1 MLSEDQIVSETNDEN
16 NYSMGVLEW
25 ALCILLVTIV
35 SVTFLQVISRYVLQ
49 TSLAW
54 TEELARYLFIWLA
67 ALGAAYAFKT
77 RAHFLLRFVV
87 DKCSLG
93 VQNVIAALV
102 AVLMIVFLTIFVWQ
116 ALQYTMSV
124 SSQTA
129 PGTGLSKAVPAS
141 SAVVGGLLMLY
152 YVVRNWLK
160 DISSNRT
167 STANTGG
174 QS

>member
-1 MLSEDQIVSETNDEN
+1 MSETNNQN
-16 NYSMGVLEW
+16 NYTMGILEW
-25 ALCILLVTIV
+25 TLCALLVAIV
-35 SVTFLQVISRYVLQ
+35 TVTFLQVISRYVLQ

-67 ALGAAYAFKT
+67 ALGAAYAFKM

-87 DKCSLG
+87 DRCSAG
-93 VQNVIAALV
+93 AQNVIAALV
-102 AVLMIVFLTIFVWQ
+102 AVLMIAFLTIFVWQ
-116 ALQYTMSV
+116 ALQYTLSV

-141 SAVVGGLLMLY
+141 SALVGGLLMLY
-152 YVVRNWLK
+152 YVIRNWLQ
-160 DISSNRT
+160 DIRSYQTGTESS
-167 STANTGG
+167 GG

>member
-1 MLSEDQIVSETNDEN
+1 MVSETNN
-16 NYSMGVLEW
+16 QYNYAMGILEW
-25 ALCILLVTIV
+25 ALCTLLVAIV
-35 SVTFLQVISRYVLQ
+35 TVTFLQVISRYVLQ

-67 ALGAAYAFKT
+67 GLGAAYAFKM

-87 DKCSLG
+87 DRCSAG
-93 VQNVIAALV
+93 VQNAIAALV
-102 AVLMIVFLTIFVWQ
+102 AVLMIAFLTMFVWQ
-116 ALQYTMSV
+116 ALQYTLSV

-152 YVVRNWLK
+152 YVIRNWLQ
-160 DISSNRT
+160 DIRGYRTATESN
-167 STANTGG
+167 GG